1 MICFKFSKDTAKK
14 FKKIIANYKQYDW
27 GIIENFYIS
36 VCEALNLEIFNM
48 YKNSNAVKFDNDF
61 QAFNENRES
70 QEKSWRENQ
79 KYFINFLQ
87 ENKLSTMYA
96 YGSYYY
102 LLYKIF
108 RFKDL
113 NFKLTLSYLIFYPY
127 NLIKKLIKIL
137 KI

>member
-1 MICFKFSKDTAKK
+1 
-14 FKKIIANYKQYDW
+14 
-27 GIIENFYIS
+27 
-36 VCEALNLEIFNM
+36 M